1 MSEIKLNRHTW
12 DARFFPKRTDIPEK
26 SNEFQYVLV
35 SRAYLQ
41 WNESSKA
48 TSGGTS
54 HSLKIDF
61 FEIPAMVGNFF
72 SFRGLP
78 TTKFFFLASKVGDEN
93 PLKWP

>member
-26 SNEFQYVLV
+26 SYEFQYVLV

-48 TSGGTS
+48 TSGGTF

-61 FEIPAMVGNFF
+61 FEIPAMEGNFF
-72 SFRGLP
+72 PSEGCP
-78 TTKFFFLASKVGDEN
+78 QPNFFF
-93 PLKWP
+93 

>member
-1 MSEIKLNRHTW
+1 MIDGYRPNS
-12 DARFFPKRTDIPEK
+12 PKVAKRLHLLCTANK
-26 SNEFQYVLV
+26 S
-35 SRAYLQ
+35 LQ

-48 TSGGTS
+48 TSGGAS